1 MNKQH
6 SIYYYDQNS
15 QVGTK
20 KNTINDGD
28 LTISS
33 TDGLQSA
40 LDDKQDTIEDG
51 DLIIANTD
59 GLQTALDDKQ
69 DEITSTTDL
78 TLNSITSNDLIVN
91 KTLNV
96 DNVITYETNQ
106 FNTIVIRRFD
116 ETNFETINLNEL
128 QCWVNNVNIMVLPTN
143 N

>member
-40 LDDKQDTIEDG
+40 LDDKQDE
-51 DLIIANTD
+51 II
-59 GLQTALDDKQ
+59 
-69 DEITSTTDL
+69 STTDL